1 MRIIAGTK
9 KGLKLLCPKTQD
21 TRPITDR
28 IKESLFNV
36 LRSRDLIA
44 GRRVA
49 DVFSGVGSLGLE
61 ALSRGAQ
68 FATFVEQDPKI
79 AVCIDKNIAKA
90 GFADQSRVVRIN
102 AFRFGAPVEGLGLK
116 HDLVFVDPPYVRT
129 HEAGVGSLLDQLLVV
144 LGSQVTEQGV
154 AVVRTKRGV
163 SLLDS
168 YGTFDL
174 MDRRDWGTMT
184 LALYQVRGHGE

>member
-1 MRIIAGTK
+1 MRIITGTK
-9 KGLKLLCPKTQD
+9 KGMKLLCPTTQD

-36 LRSRDLIA
+36 LRHHDLIA
-44 GRRVA
+44 GRQVA

-79 AVCIDKNIAKA
+79 AAFLEKNIAKA
-90 GFADQSRVVRIN
+90 DFVAKSRVLRIN
-102 AFRFGAPVEGLGLK
+102 AFRAGAPVQLSGSK

-129 HEAGVGSLLDQLLVV
+129 HEAGAGSSLEQLLVV

-174 MDRRDWGTMT
+174 MDRRDWGSMT